1 MFLEKIPFINKL
13 ESDKKILYSAC
24 GLAAAGIVIIV
35 ISSFYGSGF
44 AITNLLSSAALLGYI
59 YLKDLNNK
67 VKRFIPA
74 LAGVVSGIIGVVT
87 FLNTF
92 YLYHF
97 SAGTSLLIQIIVLVS
112 VFISIII
119 LYEGINIYK
128 GESGPDATKSKS
140 ENLQDE

>member
-97 SAGTSLLIQIIVLVS
+97 SAGTSLFIQIIVLVS

-119 LYEGINIYK
+119 LYEGMNIYK
-128 GESGPDATKSKS
+128 DATKPIS